1 MSTYRAIQVTGA
13 RNFSL
18 VERELVE
25 PGRGQVRIR
34 VEACGVCHSD
44 AVGVEGMRPDPSAP
58 VVPGHEIVGVID
70 AVGEGIEDWRAGDR
84 VGVGYLAGYCGT
96 CERCRRGDFVT
107 CSRQP
112 AMGSDL
118 DGGYAE
124 SVIALASG
132 LVRVPDGLSAIEAAP
147 LLCAGLTTF
156 MGLRLVDAAP
166 GRLVAVQGIGG
177 LGHLAVQYA
186 ARQGYRVAAIARGA
200 GKAELALRLGA
211 DHYIDSASEDPGEAL
226 QALGGAAAVIATAS
240 NAPSMSPLI
249 AGLSPRGRLVVLGV
263 DVQDPIAVDTVTLTF
278 GGREVIGSITGKPV
292 DNEDNLAFALHRD
305 VRPMVEVMPLADAPK
320 AYEHM
325 MSGNARF
332 RVVLD
337 TTA

>member
-1 MSTYRAIQVTGA
+1 MQVTGA

-18 VERELVE
+18 VERELVD

-34 VEACGVCHSD
+34 VEACGVCYSD
-44 AVGVEGMRPDPSAP
+44 GLGVEGLRADPSTP

-70 AVGEGIEDWRAGDR
+70 AVGEAISNWKVGDR
-84 VGVGYLAGYCGT
+84 VGVGFLAGHCGE

-112 AMGSDL
+112 AMGSDR

-124 SVIALASG
+124 SVIAQANG
-132 LVRVPDGLSAIEAAP
+132 LVRIPDGLSAVEAAP
-147 LLCAGLTTF
+147 LLCAGLTAY

-166 GRLVAVQGIGG
+166 GGLVAVQGIGG

-186 ARQGYRVAAIARGA
+186 AKQGFRVAAIARGG
-200 GKAELALRLGA
+200 GKTDLALKLGA
-211 DHYIDSASEDPGEAL
+211 HHYIDSENLDPGEAL
-226 QALGGAAAVIATAS
+226 QALGGATAVIATAS
-240 NAPSMSPLI
+240 DAPSMSPLL
-249 AGLSPRGRLVVLGV
+249 AGLNPRGRLVVLGI
-263 DVQDPIAVDTVTLTF
+263 DVAASISVNTVTLAF
-278 GGREVIGSITGKPV
+278 GGRQVIGSLTGKPI
-292 DNEDNLAFALHRD
+292 DNEDNLAFALHSD
-305 VRPMVEVMPLADAPK
+305 VRPMTEVLPLADAPK

-325 MSGNARF
+325 RSGRARF